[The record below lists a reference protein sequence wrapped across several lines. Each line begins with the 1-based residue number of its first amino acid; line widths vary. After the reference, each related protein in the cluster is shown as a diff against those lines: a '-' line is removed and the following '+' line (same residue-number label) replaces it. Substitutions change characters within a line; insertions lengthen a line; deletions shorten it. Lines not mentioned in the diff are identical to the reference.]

1 MVSGARQCARWI
13 LAAAVLVIGPLAA
26 DIGGAQTP
34 DQQSAWDA
42 ERVKVV
48 AEQKARAERLAAER
62 AARRA
67 DVMGWVRTLDPM
79 PSGGWEF
86 RAAAGDA
93 AWAAYSTDHQLQQS
107 SNSVTVW
114 LRQEFSEPQQDPR
127 GGAYLSY
134 VQKVEYDCQKNRVR
148 PRLVIYYSDNNL
160 RGVTQSIEMDPKQTQ
175 WGSIVPG
182 TLDETNFQWACTAD
196 HARKAH

>member
-1 MVSGARQCARWI
+1 MVSAARKCARWI

-26 DIGGAQTP
+26 NDGIAQTP

-42 ERVKVV
+42 ERVKQV
-48 AEQKARAERLAAER
+48 AEQKARAERLAEER

-93 AWAAYSTDHQLQQS
+93 AWAAFSTDHQLQRS
-107 SNSVTVW
+107 GNSVIVW

-148 PRLVIYYSDNNL
+148 PSLVIYYSDNNL
-160 RGVTQSIEMDPKQTQ
+160 RGVTQSIYMDPKQTQ

-182 TLDETNFQWACTAD
+182 TLDETNFQWACGPDRAKKS
-196 HARKAH
+196 H